1 MIIYN
6 LFYLTALSQFAI
18 CKFSIYSLA
27 QNCIIIFTF
36 SAASNPT
43 NLVAHQKSDTSIGF
57 SWTQSGMLTTGYV
70 IYYWVTGT
78 DNKLSVVISET
89 ANTRLQRHTHLLTAL
104 ESGMN
109 YSISIV
115 AVADLP
121 SDVVGPVTASMCSL
135 IIIKGK
141 K

>member
-1 MIIYN
+1 MHT
-6 LFYLTALSQFAI
+6 FT
-18 CKFSIYSLA
+18 SLV
-27 QNCIIIFTF
+27 
-36 SAASNPT
+36 ASNPI
-43 NLVAHQKSDTSIGF
+43 NLAALQKSDTSIEI
-57 SWTQSGMLTTGYV
+57 SWTQPGTLTIGNV

-89 ANTRLQRHTHLLTAL
+89 ANTHLQRHTHLLTAL

-115 AVADLP
+115 AIADLRLP

-135 IIIKGK
+135 SIEKGK
-141 K
+141 QLQ